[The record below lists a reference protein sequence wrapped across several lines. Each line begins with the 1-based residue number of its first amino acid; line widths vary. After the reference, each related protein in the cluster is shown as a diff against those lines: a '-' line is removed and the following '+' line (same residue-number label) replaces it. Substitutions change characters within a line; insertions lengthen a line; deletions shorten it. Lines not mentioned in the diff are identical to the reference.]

1 MIELDN
7 NRLIGD
13 FFETNASISY
23 EESTNEKSPK
33 FIVKWRAKKQ
43 RKKLINIIN
52 NLCDSEYI
60 LTRDNIYEL
69 FVYLF
74 NNADIYKNDNIK
86 IFKPKSDI
94 SDDRIEGV
102 IKLDNLMSLIH
113 LEHNSK
119 YMEITIETR
128 SDKNDTSKIEINREQ
143 LSDNMGIANESLKRI
158 NKFLL
163 SIIKDFLLFNIAK
176 YSEDNSKGE

>member
-13 FFETNASISY
+13 FFEANAFISY
-23 EESTNEKSPK
+23 EEFTNEKSPK
-33 FIVKWRAKKQ
+33 FIVKWRAKRQ
-43 RKKLINIIN
+43 RKKLLSIIN
-52 NLCDSEYI
+52 NLCDSNYI

-74 NNADIYKNDNIK
+74 NNADIYKNNDIR
-86 IFKPKSDI
+86 IFKPKSDS

-102 IKLDNLMSLIH
+102 IKLDNLMCLIH
-113 LEHNSK
+113 LEHNTK
-119 YMEITIETR
+119 YMEITIETK
-128 SDKNDTSKIEINREQ
+128 SDKNNTSKIEINREE
-143 LSDNMGIANESLKRI
+143 LSDNMGIANESLKKI

-163 SIIKDFLLFNIAK
+163 FIIKDFLLFNISK
-176 YSEDNSKGE
+176 SSEDNSKGE